1 MDLAELGIIFATEG
15 ADAAIAKMEEFREVT
30 AEVVQTD
37 EERVKSA
44 GKVATATQ
52 SLSEQITRS
61 ILGYEKSQAAVYEYK
76 SILLGA
82 NEALAEQIAHLKL
95 LEQSEREMTRT
106 AKELTA
112 EQRAEEG
119 VLLDLAR
126 DIQYLN
132 KVREQEAAAAIAAAQ
147 KVAKEKERLA
157 QEEARIIAQLNKDLQ
172 DSLDKRTK
180 EEEAALEKRRKAK
193 QKAAEDEAKIVAQLN
208 RDLQTALDKQTKDAV
223 KAAEDRAIS
232 EISWAKKSRDEQIRI
247 KDEIAAYSK
256 AGVSKETLGNMFGT
270 GALNGTV
277 KEVESL
283 SKKWEDVTFNT
294 SRARSEMVVLAH
306 EAIQGRFSR
315 IPASMMVFA
324 EYTDVTALALSRA
337 GIAFMALTAAAVGLG
352 IAMVKGLLEQRE
364 LQNALIMTG
373 NYAGTT
379 EGQLNLLAHTATTM
393 GGSIGTAKEV
403 ILQLAA
409 SGKFTGEQIDAI
421 VPAIV
426 RMEDATG
433 GGKEAVAQLIG
444 EFKSLAVEANAHSR
458 YSDEVSKAVLKLDN
472 QYHFLTSSVF
482 AHIRA
487 LEAEGQTKEASILA
501 TNEFAKVTDERAKEI
516 FSNLGAIEKG
526 WRHIKEA
533 IGEAWSAMK
542 DWGKSETLQ
551 GKLESAAKK
560 IEDLADPTIQV
571 GHQTI
576 NLATDHRKG
585 LQAEALK
592 EYNLVVAEYLEQQK
606 KVAKEAENSRTQ
618 NAANH
623 AISEVTL
630 SDQQMKADKLGLLAT
645 KQAEYDAQLKRMREG
660 LAAAKPEEDTTA
672 LQGLLTDEA
681 IAKHR
686 AGLEKL
692 YGEKAKVTKEYDT
705 TALRDFISAR
715 NAEFTVQ
722 VKQTNEI
729 IGDLD
734 RKYTTAVKLENDRFS
749 IVRTNAAAESALGF
763 ASANEYIQHYE
774 AIATASR
781 ATLTEKLGALDKEQ
795 EAGDHRTVAILAE
808 LEKQVTATAKGEQV
822 KLAAIRKA
830 TDDQIALHTELQDKR
845 VKASNKAENDL
856 QQAFSETMK
865 LQNADIEKQIGMQ
878 EKKNKKIEEEIF
890 ALTHTKEEV
899 ERLRAANEQAYLEKL
914 AQSIKLAELQRD
926 QIVGLMES
934 QTLSDKEYIDAMAK
948 IVLLDAQIS
957 KSKTLL
963 QLKDDYKKLLLDKA
977 DAQAEA
983 ERIKAVEGEWKKT
996 WEATNNVAHAAFL
1009 DWAEKGEDAGKK
1021 IGETL
1026 KKALLE
1032 AIYSAAIKPIVFS
1045 IVASVIGGGS
1055 SKDAAEAEAK
1065 DVLGLGKLTS
1075 GGISYLKDALGI
1087 TAFGGAASSG
1097 YALAAGGNAMATF
1110 SAGAEMVGS
1119 ATGITSF
1126 TAGVGQMAGAAA
1138 SGIGSAVSSAL
1149 AAIPGWG
1156 WALMALATQ
1165 FDQNKIT
1172 ATGTGLMAQVSGTG
1186 ATGVQTTADYRQDHH
1201 GIFGIGAYTTNN
1213 REYTNAGS
1221 ETTDALS
1228 KAVQEI
1234 TKANGQ
1240 FAAMLGLDAKALDN
1254 YSASL
1259 EINTTNLDA
1268 AGVEA
1273 AIAAELTKFSANQ
1286 LTSAYG
1292 DAVKEF
1298 AKAGETVAQT
1308 LERLIDTQQA
1318 RVVLNELG
1326 GIFSKISMTGID
1338 ATESMIALSGGL
1350 DNLIKKSADFVKNYY
1365 SADEQTGMAAKSIL
1379 TTLATVGLDMN
1390 GIDTKAE
1397 FRTLLEGLNVST
1409 QLGLQQV
1416 NALLNVQGA
1425 FSELTAVM
1433 GEQKLDLTGL
1443 AGLAPEIAALNP
1455 LFSASKDATT
1465 EGANSTTGAINAT
1478 TSAVTEGSNNVVSAV
1493 TGLSAT
1499 VASNGASTIAA
1510 INRLNDRLDAIE
1522 TNGRL
1527 NMSDNFA

>member
-1 MDLAELGIIFATEG
+1 MDLAELGIIFTTEG
-15 ADAAIAKMEEFREVT
+15 ADAAISKMESFKDASIELVLSKED
-30 AEVVQTD
+30 Q
-37 EERVKSA
+37 VKA
-44 GKVATATQ
+44 DAKVAASTNT
-52 SLSEQITRS
+52 LSESITRS
-61 ILGYEKSQAAVYEYK
+61 ILAYSGSKAAQYEFQAM
-76 SILLGA
+76 LLGS
-82 NEALAEQIAHLKL
+82 NEGIAKQIEMLRE
-95 LEQSEREMTRT
+95 LEQMDKFATQT
-106 AKELTA
+106 QKELTA
-112 EQRAEEG
+112 EKRAEEG
-119 VLLDLAR
+119 ALLDLAR

-132 KVREQEAAAAIAAAQ
+132 KIREQEAAAAIAAAQ

-157 QEEARIIAQLNKDLQ
+157 QEEARIIAQLNKDIQ

-193 QKAAEDEAKIVAQLN
+193 RKAADDEAKIVAQLN
-208 RDLQTALDKQTKDAV
+208 RDLQTALDKQTRDAV

-232 EISWAKKSRDEQIRI
+232 EINWAKKSRDEQIRI

-256 AGVSKETLGNMFGT
+256 AGVSKETLGNMFGS

-277 KEVESL
+277 KEVENL
-283 SKKWEDVTFNT
+283 ASKWDNVTLNT

-324 EYTDVTALALSRA
+324 EYTDITSLALSGA
-337 GIAFMALTAAAVGLG
+337 GIAFMALTAAAVGLS
-352 IAMVKGLLEQRE
+352 IAMVKGLLEQRD
-364 LQNALIMTG
+364 LQNALITTG

-379 EGQLNLLAHTATTM
+379 EGQLNLLAHTATAL

-409 SGKFTGEQIDAI
+409 SGKFTGEQIDSI

-472 QYHFLTSSVF
+472 QYHFLTASVF

-487 LEAEGQTKEASILA
+487 LEAEGQTKEASLLA
-501 TNEFAKVTDERAKEI
+501 TNEYAKVTDQRAKEI
-516 FSNLGAIEKG
+516 FNNLGTIEKG

-576 NLATDHRKG
+576 NLGTDHRRQ
-585 LQAEALK
+585 LQTEAIK
-592 EYNLVVAEYLEQQK
+592 EYNLVVTEYLEQQK
-606 KVAKEAENSRTQ
+606 KVNKEAENSRTQ

-660 LAAAKPEEDTTA
+660 LAAAKPGEDTTA
-672 LQGLLTDEA
+672 LEGLLTDEA

-692 YGEKAKVTKEYDT
+692 YGEKLKAAKEYDT
-705 TALRDFISAR
+705 TALKDFIAAR

-729 IGDLD
+729 IGELD

-749 IVRTNAAAESALGF
+749 IVRTNASAESALGF
-763 ASANEYIQHYE
+763 ASVDEYIQHYE
-774 AIATASR
+774 VIANA
-781 ATLTEKLGALDKEQ
+781 AKIGLDAKLEALNKEQ
-795 EAGDHRTVAILAE
+795 EAGDRRTVAILAE
-808 LEKQVTATAKGEQV
+808 LEKQVTATSKGEQV

-845 VKASNKAENDL
+845 VKASNKAEHDL

-934 QTLSDKEYIDAMAK
+934 QTLTDQEYQDAMAK
-948 IVLLDAQIS
+948 IMLLDVQIS

-977 DAQAEA
+977 EAQVEA
-983 ERIKAVEGEWKKT
+983 DRIKAVEAEWKKS
-996 WEATNNVAHAAFL
+996 WEATNNVAHAAFM

-1055 SKDAAEAEAK
+1055 AKDKAAAEAN

-1119 ATGITSF
+1119 ATGLTSF
-1126 TAGVGQMAGAAA
+1126 AGGVGQMAGAAA
-1138 SGIGSAVSSAL
+1138 QGISSAVTSAL
-1149 AAIPGWG
+1149 ANIPGWG

-1165 FDQNKIT
+1165 FDQSKIT
-1172 ATGTGLMAQVSGTG
+1172 ATGTGLLAQVDGKG
-1186 ATGVQTTADYRQDHH
+1186 ATGVQTTADFRQDHH

-1213 REYTNAGS
+1213 REFTNAGS

-1228 KAVQEI
+1228 NAVKEI

-1240 FAAMLGLDAKALDN
+1240 FASMLGLDAKALEN
-1254 YSASL
+1254 YSATL

-1273 AIAAELTKFSANQ
+1273 AIAAELMKFSADQ
-1286 LTSAYG
+1286 LTSTYG
-1292 DAVKEF
+1292 EAVEGF

-1308 LERLIDTQQA
+1308 IERLANTQQA
-1318 RVVLNELG
+1318 RLVLNELG
-1326 GIFSKISMTGID
+1326 GIFSKISMTGVD

-1365 SADEQTGMAAKSIL
+1365 SVDEQTGMAAKSIL
-1379 TTLATVGLDMN
+1379 TTLASVGLDMN

-1397 FRTLLEGLNVST
+1397 FRTLLESLNVT
-1409 QLGLQQV
+1409 NQLGLQQA

-1425 FSELTAVM
+1425 FAELTGVM

-1455 LFSASKDATT
+1455 LFNSTKDATT
-1465 EGANSTTGAINAT
+1465 EASANTTSAINAT
-1478 TSAVTEGSNNVVSAV
+1478 TTAVTTGSNNVVSAV
-1493 TGLSAT
+1493 SGLSAT
-1499 VASNGASTIAA
+1499 VASNGASTVAA

-1527 NMSDNFA
+1527 TMSDNFA